1 MSLACAQ
8 TPFDAQVEEI
18 LSTVLL
24 PGMMLTPAMP
34 AVSNEVWAVLKTMP
48 YTTRYRLYVQLRV
61 RLCSEGLR
69 LTCNMLTLA
78 SAELSTPEVSV
89 MDC

>member
-1 MSLACAQ
+1 MHWCRLPVLRL
-8 TPFDAQVEEI
+8 PFSDAQVEVI

-61 RLCSEGLR
+61 RLCFEGRGLK
-69 LTCNMLTLA
+69 CKA
-78 SAELSTPEVSV
+78 
-89 MDC
+89 C